1 VTADRTVAHGV
12 LARHLPA
19 LAGYYGPATS
29 QDALD
34 ALVADVR
41 ETGAV
46 AVDWS
51 ARPVGLDPAALAT
64 MEIAIVQRAVVLV
77 ADRLG
82 ARVVPDAGD
91 VRIELPAVAEVAG
104 GELILA
110 HSGSFGTATLRRDA
124 DLPRLRGLT
133 ADDHLADVVIGAASL
148 PLRVAFGSDERVDR
162 YDCHVSYRDSAGQVE
177 AVAHSAGGADGLVVD
192 DLVRWTAGGPRP
204 EHVVVQYSIAWS
216 EPEWEPVA
224 AALTLST
231 DGPAVILTVN
241 PGSGI
246 AEITLATDLGST
258 EVGTL
263 AAVSWTTEL
272 PVVDGTPLKNYGGGF
287 IVTGRGATGLPD
299 RRSVS
304 FPYRPELAA
313 ESRFSWTVDLATPSG
328 ELRAGSGSIT
338 LEGPGE
344 VVIVA
349 ADLDA
354 VVDGPG

>member
-1 VTADRTVAHGV
+1 MTVG
-12 LARHLPA
+12 
-19 LAGYYGPATS
+19 
-29 QDALD
+29 
-34 ALVADVR
+34 
-41 ETGAV
+41 
-46 AVDWS
+46 WS
-51 ARPVGLDPAALAT
+51 ARPAGFSPEALAV
-64 MEIAIVQRAVVLV
+64 METAIVQRSVVVV

-91 VRIELPAVAEVAG
+91 VRIVLPALSEVAA
-104 GELILA
+104 GELTFA
-110 HSGSFGTATLRRDA
+110 HSGSFGTATFRRDA

-148 PLRVAFGSDERVDR
+148 PLRLAFGRDERVDR
-162 YDCHVSYRDSAGQVE
+162 YDCHVSYQDSAGQVQ

-216 EPEWEPVA
+216 DPEWEPVA
-224 AALTLST
+224 AGLTLPT
-231 DGPAVILTVN
+231 DGPAVTLAVN

-246 AEITLATDLGST
+246 AEVTVATDLGST

-272 PVVDGTPLKNYGGGF
+272 PVVDGKPVRNHSGGF
-287 IVTGRGATGLPD
+287 IVTGHGSAGLPD

-313 ESRFSWTVDLATPSG
+313 QSRFSWTVDLATPSG
-328 ELRAGSGSIT
+328 ELRAGAGSIT
-338 LEGPGE
+338 LDGPGE

-354 VVDGPG
+354 VVGG